1 MEFLVFIVLYVE
13 LRLLIFVES
22 DLDGAEVHVN
32 N

>member
-1 MEFLVFIVLYVE
+1 MKFLVLIILDVE
-13 LRLLIFVES
+13 VGLLIFVEV

>member
-1 MEFLVFIVLYVE
+1 MKFFVLIILDVE
-13 LRLLIFVES
+13 VGLLIFVEV